1 MKTRLIFLLPLLFS
15 LLVVAIQIQKQRN
28 WNYRN
33 QLSMMLAQMARH

>member
-15 LLVVAIQIQKQRN
+15 LLVVATLIQKRRN

-33 QLSMMLAQMARH
+33 QLLMMLAQMAKH